1 MSECILIALV
11 GALINMILALI
22 IPCLL
27 KDTHQPI
34 LVNIKKVYN
43 THRQVLITSSV
54 IVFITIYLANQNLK
68 ALIEINYIKIAFYS

>member
-11 GALINMILALI
+11 GALINMILSLI

-27 KDTHQPI
+27 KDSQQPI

-43 THRQVLITSSV
+43 SHRQVIIT
-54 IVFITIYLANQNLK
+54 
-68 ALIEINYIKIAFYS
+68 AL